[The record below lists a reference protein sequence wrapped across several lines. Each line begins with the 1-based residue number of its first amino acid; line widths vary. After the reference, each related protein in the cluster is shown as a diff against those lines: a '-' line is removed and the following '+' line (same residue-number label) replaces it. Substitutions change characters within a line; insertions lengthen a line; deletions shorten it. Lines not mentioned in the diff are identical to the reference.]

1 MVSNIYVRQFRKI
14 CLYTR
19 QSRLSDVPKN
29 WGREGGREGGKGR
42 GLALVMQF
50 VMDEQKHRIK
60 KRDIIFL
67 QEIKTTGSLV
77 VDKIDG

>member
-1 MVSNIYVRQFRKI
+1 MVSNRYVRQFRKI

-29 WGREGGREGGKGR
+29 WGREGGKGR
-42 GLALVMQF
+42 GLASVMQF
-50 VMDEQKHRIK
+50 VMDEQKHKIK